1 MIDAPTNRP
10 RIKGASIGG
19 RPGAIACAAIA
30 TAHLFLLP
38 LPTQYLKS
46 AAILLCGLSLFLL
59 LDRQRGIAP
68 RARAAALG
76 TLLISAR
83 VVVGGLPLPPAA
95 SLQLPEGVVSTA
107 GEVRSLLAPLRG
119 AQRIVLEAD
128 GLHILV
134 EAPPNPQLRVGDRI
148 TTGLEFRTLAPEAR
162 EKLRI
167 RGIEA
172 SAKSYGVTL
181 TERGSPLE
189 WLRGRIGD
197 DIERMVPAPA
207 GGLAAAIVVGLRE
220 RVDERLADAFT
231 ATGLGHVVALSGWN
245 VAITMAVAERT
256 LRRFTLTKR
265 RWSLIGIAL
274 IYGLF
279 AGASA
284 SVIRASVMSAA
295 ALLAESS
302 GRKGAGA
309 VALSHAV
316 VALLLFDPAI
326 AYDAGFR
333 LSALATAGLLA
344 KSTSWSAAALH
355 IGARLPAPLQKAWNL
370 LAEDIAVSIAAQA
383 ATLGLVIGLF
393 GRVALWSIPLTL
405 LIAPL
410 IAPATAAALLALVAG
425 ELALITPEGL
435 ALLPS
440 LLALPAA
447 ALFGTAAQIAQIG
460 SALPGTDFSIAR
472 DLTLPIGVVCSAAGI
487 GLLLR
492 HNSAAPVESVKRT
505 AGGGWR
511 APAIVGACILVAS
524 CLASASAAAPRGELR
539 IAVLDVGQGDA
550 ILVEYHGKRMLIDGG
565 PDPARL
571 STELDRL
578 IPSWDRSIDVL
589 VASHPHEDH
598 LAGLPRLLDRYRIG
612 AVVGAEV
619 RGGGPASRSWNEIL
633 ESRGADYH
641 SVTSGSSFMLAD
653 ARLAVLWPDR
663 ESLERVPE
671 DGGSALNNRSIVLR
685 LDIPGFSA
693 LFTGD
698 IEADL
703 DRRIAAM
710 ITTPIDLLKSPH
722 HGSATAA
729 SRELLAAVD
738 PRVSIVSVGLR
749 NSYGHPSA
757 ATLERLAERRGAVA
771 RTDLDGTV
779 IALIDPAR
787 PDRIEIRTATTT
799 SLAPARSEI
808 GRITPGGPYAGAAA
822 DAQVPV
828 AAFIRLLR
836 TGSAGCPL
844 PTATIGAWQRQ
855 RTLRSSS
862 PGAMTSS

>member
-148 TTGLEFRTLAPEAR
+148 TTDLEFRTLAPEAR

-779 IALIDPAR
+779 IARIDPAR

-822 DAQVPV
+822 DAQVPR

-836 TGSAGCPL
+836 SGSAGCPL
-844 PTATIGAWQRQ
+844 PAATIGAWQRQ

>member
-148 TTGLEFRTLAPEAR
+148 TTDLEFRTLAPEAR

-619 RGGGPASRSWNEIL
+619 RGGGPASRSWTEIL

-749 NSYGHPSA
+749 NSYGHTSA
-757 ATLERLAERRGAVA
+757 ATLERLAERRVAVA

-822 DAQVPV
+822 DAQVPR

-836 TGSAGCPL
+836 SGSAGCPL
-844 PTATIGAWQRQ
+844 PAATIGAWQRQ

>member
-76 TLLISAR
+76 TLLISTR

-148 TTGLEFRTLAPEAR
+148 TTDLEFRTLAPEAR

-492 HNSAAPVESVKRT
+492 HNSAAPVESVKRN

-703 DRRIAAM
+703 DRRIAAR

-822 DAQVPV
+822 DAQVPR

-836 TGSAGCPL
+836 SGSAGCPL
-844 PTATIGAWQRQ
+844 PAATIGAWQRQ

>member
-76 TLLISAR
+76 TLLISTR

-148 TTGLEFRTLAPEAR
+148 TTDLEFRTLAPEAR

-822 DAQVPV
+822 DAQVPR

-836 TGSAGCPL
+836 SGSAGCPL
-844 PTATIGAWQRQ
+844 PAATIGAWQRQ